1 MRAIHIKTALQ
12 HNSLPIRLGKSQ
24 KFGNVFYGQ
33 NFKKAKFCICDSY
46 TIGDG
51 ETSLEDKEL
60 TVLHNTNTHAL

>member
-12 HNSLPIRLGKSQ
+12 HNFLPIRLGKSQ

-33 NFKKAKFCICDSY
+33 NFKKAGAACDSY